1 MAVLVTEIISKLL
14 IDSGGTF
21 LESLGTVA
29 PKTIRVEE
37 IEGLVSET
45 QSSRPAHVPE
55 HPAV

>member
-45 QSSRPAHVPE
+45 QSSRPTHVPE